1 MGIIKQGILGGF
13 SGKVGSVVGTS
24 WKGRAVMKA
33 MPLSVANPRTTGQV
47 NQRKKFSSC
56 VELAKNLLGG
66 SIAILDNPFA
76 GNISGYN
83 RFVKRNTAAFTTAGA
98 LIPNLLKISEGAL
111 GGVELDGP
119 VQVASGGVSIGIY
132 FDSLSSPYNLGTDDV
147 VVTVISKT
155 TGEVLVSGRII
166 AKRADNNGAAVP
178 SRPLTAGEEF
188 YVYLSAIRVDK
199 KYVSDSVYSLQQYS
213 QD

>member
-13 SGKVGSVVGTS
+13 SGKVGNVVGTS
-24 WKGRAVMKA
+24 WKGRAVLKA
-33 MPLSVANPRTTGQV
+33 MPLSVANPRTTGQI
-47 NQRKKFSSC
+47 NQRAKFSAC
-56 VELAKNLLGG
+56 VELAKELLGG

-83 RFVKRNTAAFTTAGA
+83 RFVKRNTAAFTTDGN
-98 LIPNLLKISEGAL
+98 LIPNKLKVSEGAL
-111 GGVELDGP
+111 GGIELDGP

-132 FDSLSSPYNLGTDDV
+132 FDSLSSPYNLGTDNV
-147 VVTVISKT
+147 VATIISKT
-155 TGEVLVSGRII
+155 TGEVLVAGRII

-178 SRPLTAGEEF
+178 IRPLEANEEF

-199 KYVSDSVYSLQQYS
+199 KYVSDSVYSLQQFA
-213 QD
+213 

>member
-33 MPLSVANPRTTGQV
+33 MPLSVANPRTSGQV
-47 NQRKKFSSC
+47 NQRTKFSSC

-76 GNISGYN
+76 GNMSGYN

-119 VQVASGGVSIGIY
+119 VQVSQSGVTIGIY
-132 FDSLSSPYNLGTDDV
+132 FNSLSSPYNLSTDDV
-147 VVTVISKT
+147 VVTIISKT
-155 TGEVLVSGRII
+155 TGEVLIAGRII
-166 AKRADNNGAAVP
+166 AKRADNNGAVTLN
-178 SRPLTAGEEF
+178 RPLEDNEEF

-199 KYVSDSVYSLQQYS
+199 KYVSDSVYSLQEKA
-213 QD
+213 